1 VRATVAEELP
11 RLANFGDAVEIQ
23 GGGED
28 FVPVAGSLGDDLA
41 ARVAE
46 VALAV
51 EFADVPGCFAP
62 DAIDGSNEVAV
73 GDGVGRLLE
82 FPEIFAQT
90 GDRCRGIED
99 DFRAVEAEGARTFG
113 EMTVVAG
120 VDADFA
126 EAEVEDRIAEVAGAE
141 VELFPEARLKMR
153 DVRLAVLAE
162 VAAFAVDDGRGVVVE
177 ALGLD
182 LIHGH
187 DQREAQ
193 FFGERLH
200 ELDGWAVG
208 DRLGEVVP
216 ARGLLGGKVWAVED
230 FLKADD
236 LCAGSSRLADEAD
249 VLLDHSFA
257 DFRERLGCR
266 LNIARL
272 DEGAADDSGFL
283 VWHKAT
289 SGSS

>member
-51 EFADVPGCFAP
+51 EFADVPGCVAP
-62 DAIDGSNEVAV
+62 DAIDSCDKVAV

-82 FPEIFAQT
+82 FPEIFTQA

-99 DFRAVEAEGARTFG
+99 DLCAVQAEGARTFG
-113 EMTVVAG
+113 KMAVVAG

-126 EAEVEDRIAEVAGAE
+126 EAEDEDRIAEVAGAE
-141 VELFPEARLKMR
+141 VELFPEARLKVR

-162 VAAFAVDDGRGVVVE
+162 VAAFAVDHRCRVVVE
-177 ALGLD
+177 A
-182 LIHGH
+182 
-187 DQREAQ
+187 
-193 FFGERLH
+193 FG
-200 ELDGWAVG
+200 
-208 DRLGEVVP
+208 
-216 ARGLLGGKVWAVED
+216 
-230 FLKADD
+230 
-236 LCAGSSRLADEAD
+236 
-249 VLLDHSFA
+249 
-257 DFRERLGCR
+257 
-266 LNIARL
+266 
-272 DEGAADDSGFL
+272 
-283 VWHKAT
+283 
-289 SGSS
+289 